1 MKPVISRLN
10 DQQRYRFMVLLR
22 ILLASLGGFC
32 IANLTVP
39 VVGLMFPEHLALAVY
54 AGLQLSFV
62 VWLVF
67 ILVIFSIKNA
77 FHAFCLTLSCI
88 AGLGLLAVLLKPW
101 GTL

>member
-1 MKPVISRLN
+1 MKPVISKLN
-10 DQQRYRFMVLLR
+10 DQQHYRFMVLLR

-39 VVGLMFPEHLALAVY
+39 VVGLMFPEQLALA
-54 AGLQLSFV
+54 GLQMSFI

-67 ILVIFSIKNA
+67 ILAIFSIKNA
-77 FHAFCLTLSCI
+77 LHAFCLTSGCI
-88 AGLGLLAVLLKPW
+88 ASLGLLAVLLKPW

>member
-1 MKPVISRLN
+1 MMPSISQFN
-10 DQQRYRFMVLLR
+10 DQQGYRFRVLLR

-39 VVGLMFPEHLALAVY
+39 VIGLMFPEQLALAVY

-67 ILVIFSIKNA
+67 ILAIFSIKSV
-77 FHAFCLTLSCI
+77 FHGFCLTLGCI

>member
-1 MKPVISRLN
+1 MKPSISQFN
-10 DQQRYRFMVLLR
+10 DQQGYRFRVLLR

-39 VVGLMFPEHLALAVY
+39 VVGLMFQEQLALAVY

-67 ILVIFSIKNA
+67 ILAIFSIKSV
-77 FHAFCLTLSCI
+77 FHGFCLTLGCI

>member
-1 MKPVISRLN
+1 MKPSISQFN
-10 DQQRYRFMVLLR
+10 DQQGYRFRVLLR

-39 VVGLMFPEHLALAVY
+39 VIGLMFPEQLALAVY

-67 ILVIFSIKNA
+67 ILAIFSIKSV
-77 FHAFCLTLSCI
+77 FHGFCLTLGCI

>member
-1 MKPVISRLN
+1 MKPSISQFN
-10 DQQRYRFMVLLR
+10 DQQGYRFRVLLR

-39 VVGLMFPEHLALAVY
+39 VVGLMFPEQLALAVY

-67 ILVIFSIKNA
+67 ILVIFSIKSV
-77 FHAFCLTLSCI
+77 FHGFCLTLGCI

>member
-1 MKPVISRLN
+1 MKPMTHGLSSLPSN
-10 DQQRYRFMVLLR
+10 FQPELLR

-39 VVGLMFPEHLALAVY
+39 VIGLMFPEQLALAVY

-67 ILVIFSIKNA
+67 ILAIFSIKNA
-77 FHAFCLTLSCI
+77 FHAFCLTLGCI
-88 AGLGLLAVLLKPW
+88 AALGLLAVLLKPW